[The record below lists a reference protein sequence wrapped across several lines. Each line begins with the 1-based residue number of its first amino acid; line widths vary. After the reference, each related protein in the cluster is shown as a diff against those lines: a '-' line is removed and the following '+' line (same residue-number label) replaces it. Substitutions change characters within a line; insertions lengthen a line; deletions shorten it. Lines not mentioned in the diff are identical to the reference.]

1 MKYIQDF
8 KEDDRIIDHY
18 LCKQKQSLK
27 TRSGK
32 TYLSLRLQDKTGAIE
47 AKVWD
52 MNNDIQSFNEG
63 DFIKVDGM
71 VLLYQ
76 GEPQM
81 KITKI
86 RQSHEGEYDA
96 ADYIPC
102 TDRDINELF
111 AGIEKYIKSIE
122 NPYLKTLME
131 NILLKNSEIQERF
144 KMYSAA
150 KSLHHSYMGG
160 LIEHTLNVTEL
171 CDYLSGRYVVN
182 RDILITTALL
192 HDLGKIYELSAF
204 PANEYTDE
212 GQLLGH
218 IVICAELVSR
228 EADKIPGFPSML
240 LTLVRHGILAHHGE
254 YEFGSPKLP
263 MTMEA
268 FVLHAADNLDA
279 KFKMFQE
286 FLDADNSPGE
296 WTGYNKIFSR
306 YLRKTEF

>member
-86 RQSHEGEYDA
+86 RQSHEGEDEP

-102 TDRDINELF
+102 PDRDINELF

-160 LIEHTLNVTEL
+160 LI
-171 CDYLSGRYVVN
+171 
-182 RDILITTALL
+182 
-192 HDLGKIYELSAF
+192 
-204 PANEYTDE
+204 
-212 GQLLGH
+212 
-218 IVICAELVSR
+218 
-228 EADKIPGFPSML
+228 
-240 LTLVRHGILAHHGE
+240 
-254 YEFGSPKLP
+254 
-263 MTMEA
+263 
-268 FVLHAADNLDA
+268 
-279 KFKMFQE
+279 
-286 FLDADNSPGE
+286 
-296 WTGYNKIFSR
+296 
-306 YLRKTEF
+306 